1 MNLSYLIARRYF
13 FSKHKKKYINFIS
26 IISMLVV
33 AVGTMALIV
42 VLSVFNGM
50 EDLFFGLHS
59 KFNPDLQ
66 IALSKG
72 KSFECDKIFLEK
84 IRQVKGVKVVS
95 EIIEDNALLK
105 YKQTQMVVTIK
116 GVSENY
122 ATQSRIANTILYHRL
137 DDKDKKAGFVIDDD
151 EQMYAII
158 GREIAYYMS
167 ISVKNEFDMLQFW
180 YPKRLQ
186 KINLSSTNPEKN
198 FHIKNIFAG
207 GIFTLESNY
216 DSKYVFVPIRF
227 AEKLLDYQ
235 GKRTSLEVKIN
246 DNESLETV
254 QNRLKKFLGNKF
266 TVKTNREQQAHFLR
280 ALKIE
285 KFFMYI
291 TLSFILGV
299 ASFNIFFALMMLA
312 IDKKKDLAILS
323 AMGAEDI
330 TLQKIFFFEGIII
343 AISGAI
349 VGMFLGI
356 GLCVLQQVFGFIT
369 LGTSTTI
376 VSAYPVRIDG
386 IDIFYTFLSVT
397 IITILASF
405 YPALKAKGLADKKVL

>member
-66 IALSKG
+66 ITLSKG
-72 KSFECDKIFLEK
+72 KSFECDKKFIEK
-84 IRQVKGVKVVS
+84 ITKIEGVEAVS

-105 YKQTQMVVTIK
+105 YKQTQLVVTIK

-122 ATQSRIANTILYHRL
+122 ASQSRISNTVLYHRL
-137 DDKDKKAGFVIDDD
+137 DDKDKKAGFVMQD
-151 EQMYAII
+151 ENQMYAIV
-158 GREIAYYMS
+158 GREISYSLS
-167 ISVKNEFDMLQFW
+167 ISVKNEFDMLQLW

-186 KINLSSTNPEKN
+186 KVNLSTTNPEKN
-198 FHIKNIFAG
+198 FNIQNIFAG
-207 GIFTLESNY
+207 GVFSLESNY
-216 DSKYVFVPIRF
+216 DSKYVFVPIAF

-235 GKRTSLEVKIN
+235 NKRTALEVKIKPN
-246 DNESLETV
+246 QNLAVV
-254 QNRLKKFLGNKF
+254 QQRIATELGSKF
-266 TVKTNREQQAHFLR
+266 VIKTNREQQAHFLR

-330 TLQKIFFFEGIII
+330 TLQKIFFFEGMII
-343 AISGAI
+343 AFSGAFL
-349 VGMFLGI
+349 GMFLGI
-356 GLCVLQQVFGFIT
+356 GLCTLQQFFGFIT

-376 VSAYPVRIDG
+376 VSAYPVRIDS
-386 IDIFYTFLSVT
+386 IDIFYTFLSVV
-397 IITILASF
+397 IITVLASF
-405 YPALKAKGLADKKVL
+405 YPALKAKGLADKKIL